1 MWRKQNSINIVA
13 VLFELLYALYK
24 WMHCLQ
30 MLFRDEWV
38 SELKPR
44 LLAPEFVEKHIS
56 TL

>member
-1 MWRKQNSINIVA
+1 MKEAELHQHSRCFIWVTVRTVQMDALPADA
-13 VLFELLYALYK
+13 VP
-24 WMHCLQ
+24 W
-30 MLFRDEWV
+30 WV